1 MFFFSRLFLFD
12 YFRGLLVSMQNFF
25 KEKVTIQYPF
35 EKGFLSSR
43 FRGEHMLRRYFSGE
57 ERCIACKLCESICP
71 AQAITIESEI
81 RLDSSRRTTQYDID
95 MTKCIFCGFCQEAC
109 PVDAII
115 EGFNFEYST
124 YTHDELLYSKNKLL
138 ENGDVWETEISSFL
152 MKESMYR

>member
-1 MFFFSRLFLFD
+1 MYFFSFLFLFD
-12 YFRGLLVSMQNFF
+12 YFRGLFISFQNFF
-25 KEKVTIQYPF
+25 KKKVTIQYPF

-43 FRGEHMLRRYFSGE
+43 FRGEHMLRRYITGE

-71 AQAITIESEI
+71 AQAITIDSEM
-81 RLDSSRRTTQYDID
+81 RFDFSRRTTQYDID

-109 PVDAII
+109 PVDAVV

-124 YTHDELLYSKNKLL
+124 YYHDELLYNKSKLL
-138 ENGDVWETEISSFL
+138 SNGDIWETEISSFL